1 MQQAVNTSQRANT
14 LLAIAKAIS
23 DPYQPL
29 TPQQEAALAE
39 LIPGYVKGGE
49 VGLPSAP
56 AGDARGKNA
65 LLRAN
70 WFNGRYLT
78 AEALRRQDVYHDMR
92 DRLGAH
98 AQMPGVAWGL
108 GVHPADSA
116 NALPVTNP
124 EGQAAPRAG
133 GMPKWMRITLRP
145 GLAFD
150 HVGRPILVS
159 QPFDFTLEDLIGP
172 ARNTPRRVVPGGTE
186 FAPCVC
192 LAPDPEGPSG
202 GSAMLRPGPWL
213 LVIEPGETAEGQAKV
228 MGEACA
234 GPSTANCQAE
244 SWRGGFGLSLV
255 RVPIELPDGPGL
267 DTAWALRGT
276 MSAWWFDVFEHSLI
290 TRWDPAFATD
300 GGFWRG
306 VGPGRQEAGAV
317 ALAMVWLGT
326 DGSAIFLD
334 PWIPRRS
341 IVATPGEDWH
351 RARFGAPPRAAAWAR
366 LHQFQAMLSESL
378 RAEPLLSNGELRHLN
393 LWQRGFRHIP
403 PIGFLPLDP
412 AGIGDALGRGEEGST
427 GIAMLDRIV
436 RAGGGRIAFVSG
448 LIAQARRQLRVY
460 FEGTTVLAYGVVALH
475 DDDILEDLSN
485 VFDKDPVRVDLRGPP
500 RTPPAPGLGG
510 LAANDQ
516 PARAFLDAAAALF
529 EILGLDELV
538 NRRTEI
544 VKVILPLQGLS
555 RPHPVLGVVAADA
568 RAQAADWLGT
578 RPPSWWLAAA
588 QLSQNAEMS
597 RLQTPMP
604 LDMLPRHFAVYVKQ
618 RMVLLDVLVLLLELL
633 EAVVTLV
640 RDVDFTAKSQ
650 TLAQSQN
657 PATGTA
663 QQPMYTTQSYAL
675 AYQQQPAEKRAI
687 VEAALAEPLVQRT
700 LAQAAVVAVPDLRM
714 PERNAA
720 FTRAVADREAA
731 LAVTIADP
739 AQRQRAAL
747 AQVSDSYAAEH
758 SGYQVM
764 QILAAVQPPAQARA
778 MIAEIDAAGT
788 TSPLRDAVAGTRAKA
803 TVADSVTEA
812 APRVFEKA
820 ETAVAYG
827 EMRRA
832 VAEQEAKVFA
842 PDAPAGLTAKEI
854 LAKPQEE
861 AVRLLG
867 SEERLAAFTEA
878 FRAETT
884 KAAEAAVAVTAAPP
898 PRELTEALAKA
909 VESGQDPALV
919 LERAKVA
926 AAGDATKAAQIEGA
940 ATMVKTLGT
949 ARTLSLARNLKG

>member
-1 MQQAVNTSQRANT
+1 MQQAVNYSQRAST
-14 LLAIAKAIS
+14 LLAIAKALS
-23 DPYQPL
+23 DPYQSL

-56 AGDARGKNA
+56 AGDVRGKNA
-65 LLRAN
+65 LLRTN

-78 AEALRRQDVYHDMR
+78 AEALRRQDVYNDMR

-108 GVHPADSA
+108 GVHPADGQ
-116 NALPVTNP
+116 NALPVVAKDG
-124 EGQAAPRAG
+124 EGAPREG
-133 GMPKWMRITLRP
+133 GMAKWMRITLRP

-159 QPFDFTLEDLIGP
+159 QAFDFTLEDLIGP
-172 ARNTPRRVVPGGTE
+172 ARSTPRRVVPGGTE

-276 MSAWWFDVFEHSLI
+276 MSAWWFDVFEHSLV
-290 TRWDPAFATD
+290 TRWDPTFATD
-300 GGFWRG
+300 AGFWRG

-366 LHQFQAMLSESL
+366 IHQFQAMLAESL
-378 RAEPLLSNGELRHLN
+378 RSEPLMGGANAKQPLN

-412 AGIGDALGRGEEGST
+412 AAIGERLSQGDGGTT

-436 RAGGGRIAFVSG
+436 AAGGGRIAFVSG
-448 LIAQARRQLRVY
+448 MIAQARRQIARY

-485 VFDKDPVRVDLRGPP
+485 VFDKDPVRVAERGANTWRPV
-500 RTPPAPGLGG
+500 PGRDGVQ
-510 LAANDQ
+510 AKDS
-516 PARAFLDAAAALF
+516 PARAFLDQMARLF
-529 EILGLDELV
+529 DLLGLDELV

-555 RPHPVLGVVAADA
+555 REHPVLGILPADA
-568 RAQAADWLGT
+568 RGQAADWLGSQ
-578 RPPSWWLAAA
+578 PPSWWLAAA
-588 QLSQNAEMS
+588 QQSQNAEMS

-604 LDMLPRHFAVYVKQ
+604 LDMLPRHFGVYVKQ
-618 RMVLLDVLVLLLELL
+618 RMVLLDVLVLLLELI

-640 RDVDFTAKSQ
+640 RDVDRTALQ
-650 TLAQSQN
+650 QSQQQN
-657 PATGTA
+657 MTA
-663 QQPMYTTQSYAL
+663 EQPMYTTQSYAL
-675 AYQQQPAEKRAI
+675 AYQQQPAEKRALA
-687 VEAALAEPLVQRT
+687 EAALAEPLVQRAV
-700 LAQAAVVAVPDLRM
+700 AQAAVLAVPELRV

-720 FTRAVADREAA
+720 FTRAVAEREAT
-731 LAVTIADP
+731 LAATITDP
-739 AQRQRAAL
+739 VQRQQAAL

-758 SGYQVM
+758 RGFEVM
-764 QILAAVQPPAQARA
+764 QVLAAVQPPAQAKA
-778 MIAEIDAAGT
+778 MIAEIGTAGAA
-788 TSPLRDAVAGTRAKA
+788 SPLRDSLTGVRVTT
-803 TVADSVTEA
+803 TVADSVTAEG
-812 APRVFEKA
+812 PRVFETSEA
-820 ETAVAYG
+820 ALAYG

-832 VAEQEAKVFA
+832 VAEQQASAFLVE
-842 PDAPAGLTAKEI
+842 APAGVTAKEI
-854 LAKPQEE
+854 LAKPPEE
-861 AVRLLG
+861 AARLLG
-867 SEERLAAFTEA
+867 SEEKLAAFTEA
-878 FRAETT
+878 FRKETV
-884 KAAEAAVAVTAAPP
+884 KAAEAAEAVAAAPP
-898 PRELTEALAKA
+898 SPEMAEALVKA
-909 VESGQDPALV
+909 VEAGQDPEVAIA
-919 LERAKVA
+919 RAKLTV
-926 AAGDATKAAQIEGA
+926 AGDAQKTAALDGA
-940 ATMVKTLGT
+940 ATMVKTLGAQRT
-949 ARTLSLARNLKG
+949 LTLARTLQRPKG